1 MKGLKGPRGGYDC
14 DVDESKLVLWLGL
27 MCSHTRT
34 RPEARPSM
42 RQVCQCLDGEGE
54 VDVQAAAMIV
64 FADDDRITST
74 WGRWHP

>member
-1 MKGLKGPRGGYDC
+1 MKGLKGPRECYDC

-42 RQVCQCLDGEGE
+42 RQVCQCLDGE
-54 VDVQAAAMIV
+54 VDAQEAAMIV
-64 FADDDRITST
+64 FADDDLSIPST
-74 WGRWHP
+74 WSRWHP